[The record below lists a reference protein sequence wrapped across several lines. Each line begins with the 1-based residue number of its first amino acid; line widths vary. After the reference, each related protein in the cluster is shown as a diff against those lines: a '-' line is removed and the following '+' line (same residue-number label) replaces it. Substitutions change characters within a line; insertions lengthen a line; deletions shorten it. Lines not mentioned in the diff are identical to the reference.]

1 MIDSTLVEIRVRYPE
16 CDAQSVAHHSVYPVW
31 MEIARVELL
40 RVNGL
45 VYRECERRGLFFV
58 VTQLNLRYRR
68 PAFYDDMI
76 TVRVRHT
83 EIGRIRID
91 HEYTIMRGDEVL
103 AEATSTLAC
112 VDRQGKPQAI
122 PDWFLTGP
130 ASAPPE

>member
-1 MIDSTLVEIRVRYPE
+1 
-16 CDAQSVAHHSVYPVW
+16 

-58 VTQLNLRYRR
+58 VTQLALRYRR
-68 PAFYDDMI
+68 PAFYDDVI
-76 TVRVRHT
+76 AVRVRHT
-83 EIGRIRID
+83 QIGRIRID
-91 HEYTIMRGDEVL
+91 HEYTIVRGDEVL

-122 PDWFLTGP
+122 PDWFLAGP
-130 ASAPPE
+130 GTQGAG